1 MLNTS
6 DRSIIRTRL
15 YLFLSER
22 KEIVVLPVPKEETD
36 RDRAS
41 REKKQAELDEAY
53 IAWQMSPEVFPYD
66 RDEVARF
73 LNSFDWLLRQIEE
86 MNEDELTDD
95 AIMVPFYD
103 AAKMAYGEEKTSIRK
118 FFRYMYILLFHAES
132 GPRWSQFI
140 RATGTDYFLK
150 LVRDKVSS
158 FN

>member
-15 YLFLSER
+15 YIFLSEK
-22 KEIVVLPVPKEETD
+22 KEIVILPLPKEETD

-73 LNSFDWLLRQIEE
+73 
-86 MNEDELTDD
+86 
-95 AIMVPFYD
+95 
-103 AAKMAYGEEKTSIRK
+103 
-118 FFRYMYILLFHAES
+118 
-132 GPRWSQFI
+132 
-140 RATGTDYFLK
+140 
-150 LVRDKVSS
+150 
-158 FN
+158 